1 MFFRPA
7 RVSLFRRSFMPA
19 AARAPWLTLALCLTT
34 VGAARLAAAEEAR
47 HEALHQ
53 VSTSPTKAAV
63 GTPGKARVTLQAKNG
78 WKMNAE
84 APVSLK
90 VTAPPGVTVEKPKL
104 GRKDL
109 AESHKDSAAFD
120 VGFVASEPGS
130 KAIDGEASFVICQES
145 ACKQVKEK
153 VTMNVEVAAATK
165 KKPTR

>member
-1 MFFRPA
+1 
-7 RVSLFRRSFMPA
+7 MPA

-34 VGAARLAAAEEAR
+34 VGGARLAQAEEAL
-47 HEALHQ
+47 HE

-63 GTPGKARVTLQAKNG
+63 GTPGKARVTLHAKNG

-84 APVSLK
+84 APMSLK
-90 VTAPPGVTVEKPKL
+90 VSPPPGVTVDKPKL

-120 VGFVASEPGS
+120 VAFTASEPGH
-130 KAIDGEASFVICQES
+130 KAIDGEASFVICQEA

-153 VTMNVEVAAATK
+153 VTMNVEVAAAPAPK
-165 KKPTR
+165 KRK